1 MRVVKVYQPPGESA
15 PVEDF
20 LKGLDPKLC
29 RKLLRHIFNLTRL
42 NRTEMREPH
51 YKHFSLERYSDFY
64 EIREKSQILTR
75 IIYTIYGGDILL
87 LMPFVKKQSRDTEKA
102 LEQSIKLLANI
113 REHPEFAV
121 NFNYMKEEEAV

>member
-1 MRVVKVYQPPGESA
+1 MEI
-15 PVEDF
+15 F
-20 LKGLDPKLC
+20 LKDLDPKLC
-29 RKLLRHIFNLTRL
+29 RKLLRHIFLLSTL

-121 NFNYMKEEEAV
+121 NFNYTKEEEAV